1 MRDCTP
7 DGRAVVFHFKIKSHP
22 ASGGICITS
31 SLVFANLVDL
41 INHYTSHTDGLC
53 CRLTQPYPR
62 PPPFLSDLSRRTKDD
77 WEIPRS
83 ALVLQERLGAGQ
95 FGEVWRGEWKGTTPV
110 AIKTLKEG
118 TMTKE
123 DFLKEARIMKT
134 LSHPHLVRLF
144 AVVTT
149 EPIYIVTELMSNGS
163 LLAYLRSD
171 VNKNLGLKELV
182 DFMGQVSKIQE
193 ATTPEI
199 LNGSL
204 QIVYLR
210 LLVGWPIWRRKD
222 WFTVIWQLAMS
233 LSATITSS
241 KSQISA

>member
-1 MRDCTP
+1 WYFREISRKDSERLLVQQGNPTGTFLVRPSETTRGGLSLSVRDYDP
-7 DGRAVVFHFKIKSHP
+7 NVGAVVCHFKIKHHP
-22 ASGGICITS
+22 PSGGICITS
-31 SLVFANLVDL
+31 TLVFPNLVDL
-41 INHYTSHTDGLC
+41 INHYTSHADGLC

-83 ALVLQERLGAGQ
+83 SLVLQERLGAGQ

-149 EPIYIVTELMSNGS
+149 EPIYIVTELMPNGS
-163 LLAYLRSD
+163 LLAFLRSD
-171 VNKNLGLKELV
+171 VDKTLGLKDLV
-182 DFMGQVSKIQE
+182 DFMSQVGLHRVS
-193 ATTPEI
+193 AFP
-199 LNGSL
+199 SL
-204 QIVYLR
+204 TL
-210 LLVGWPIWRRKD
+210 
-222 WFTVIWQLAMS
+222 
-233 LSATITSS
+233 
-241 KSQISA
+241 